1 MGADE
6 AVGVVL
12 FGQKRAASHEP
23 GFDENLEAPRR
34 RFSSGGVAVEE
45 REDVLRITS
54 EQAHVVGGE
63 RGAERRND
71 VADAELRERDN
82 VEITLDED
90 HTVLF
95 PDRLLGLKQPVNGR
109 VLAEERRLGGVQVL
123 GHALAQH
130 PAAEADNFSRGIG
143 DRKHDPAE
151 KLLAVALAA
160 PVAYQ
165 ADANRIFER
174 YALLLQMAR
183 EARAGLGRISE
194 IEAARRALVD
204 AAPFQIFERAL
215 SLAGTVKGVLKI
227 ARRPLVKPVETL
239 FFFRA
244 ALRAGRLKA
253 LDLDA
258 IALADALDRLGE
270 SEVIVLHEEVK
281 NAAAGAA
288 PEAAE
293 YALFLVDGEGG
304 RFLRMKGAE
313 PHVVP
318 AGFFEREV
326 VRNDFHDGGA
336 VADSGNRFVRNH
348 TPRLSFAAL
357 RSTARDSAG
366 SRNLALPSAISCCAK
381 C

>member
-1 MGADE
+1 
-6 AVGVVL
+6 
-12 FGQKRAASHEP
+12 
-23 GFDENLEAPRR
+23 
-34 RFSSGGVAVEE
+34 
-45 REDVLRITS
+45 
-54 EQAHVVGGE
+54 
-63 RGAERRND
+63 
-71 VADAELRERDN
+71 
-82 VEITLDED
+82 
-90 HTVLF
+90 
-95 PDRLLGLKQPVNGR
+95 
-109 VLAEERRLGGVQVL
+109 
-123 GHALAQH
+123 
-130 PAAEADNFSRGIG
+130 
-143 DRKHDPAE
+143 
-151 KLLAVALAA
+151 
-160 PVAYQ
+160 
-165 ADANRIFER
+165 
-174 YALLLQMAR
+174 MAR

-215 SLAGTVKGVLKI
+215 SLAGAVKGVLKI

-348 TPRLSFAAL
+348 TPRLSFGAL
-357 RSTARDSAG
+357 RSTARASAG
-366 SRNLALPSAISCCAK
+366 SNILALPSAISCCAK
-381 C
+381 CCKLAPRYEWPRLACARGGMSGVETRNRTASPISRSEEHTSELQSRGLSSHAVFC